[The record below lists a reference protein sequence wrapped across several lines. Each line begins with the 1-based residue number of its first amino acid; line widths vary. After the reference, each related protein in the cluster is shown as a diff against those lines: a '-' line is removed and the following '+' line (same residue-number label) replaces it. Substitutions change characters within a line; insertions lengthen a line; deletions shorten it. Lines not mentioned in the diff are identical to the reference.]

1 MTLPPVLL
9 IHGFASSFDHGWRR
23 HGWIDLLADEG
34 RSALHYDLPGH
45 GQRVEAAVH
54 EYEDISNQLWNIIAD
69 TQPIDIVGFSAGSR
83 IALRM
88 ATLQPERVRKLNVIG
103 ASDRFFTPI
112 DTAPLIDALQ
122 SDPPTGSPSHITLN
136 RLARAPGNNLDALVH
151 FLRHGTEFVTPDML
165 NRITMPTLAITGSE
179 DALGD
184 AAELRSYLPD
194 CTHVEIAEC
203 DHYRL
208 PSDPR
213 TIEATLSFLRN

>member
-1 MTLPPVLL
+1 MTAPPVLL

-34 RSALHYDLPGH
+34 RCALHYDLPGH
-45 GQRVEAAVH
+45 GQRVGAMVH
-54 EYEDISNQLWNIIAD
+54 EYEDISNQLWEIVAD
-69 TQPIDIVGFSAGSR
+69 TQPIDIVGFSAGAR

-88 ATLQPERVRKLNVIG
+88 AILQPKRVRKLTVIG
-103 ASDRFFTPI
+103 ASDRFLIPM
-112 DTAPLIDALQ
+112 DTGPLIDALL

-136 RLARAPGNNLDALVH
+136 RLAHAPGNNMDALVR
-151 FLRHGTEFVTPDML
+151 FLRHGTEFVTPDFL
-165 NRITMPTLAITGSE
+165 SWITMPTLAITGSE

-184 AAELRSYLPD
+184 AGVLRSHMPD
-194 CTHVEIAEC
+194 CNHVEIAGC